1 MSEQSRPKI
10 LLTGPPGCG
19 KTTLIKTIASEINR
33 PLNGFFTAEIKT
45 HGHKREHDRRFGFE
59 IETFHKP
66 SKKAI
71 FSHIDIKSQ
80 FRVGRYGVDIAAFDE
95 IALPELRRGIDTGEL
110 IIVDEIGKM
119 ELLSSR
125 FRSLVEELF
134 RSDVNLLATIYYKSH
149 PFCDALKKHPAAE
162 LIEISNQNRHILKEL
177 IISKL
182 VA

>member
-1 MSEQSRPKI
+1 M
-10 LLTGPPGCG
+10 
-19 KTTLIKTIASEINR
+19 
-33 PLNGFFTAEIKT
+33 
-45 HGHKREHDRRFGFE
+45 
-59 IETFHKP
+59 
-66 SKKAI
+66 
-71 FSHIDIKSQ
+71 
-80 FRVGRYGVDIAAFDE
+80 DIAAFDE